1 MKAIYR
7 NSSYKP
13 PLPPGAYLFEA
24 YLRGCLIE
32 TEAYLRGGGG
42 GVFNLELTMVS
53 VLHKELAYKVE
64 KLKYKKVEG
73 HATEDQNQIWT
84 SSW

>member
-42 GVFNLELTMVS
+42 
-53 VLHKELAYKVE
+53 
-64 KLKYKKVEG
+64 
-73 HATEDQNQIWT
+73 I
-84 SSW
+84 